1 MTNIVSQSSKIKF
14 NEAEQELFDALL
26 DEYNDIFEH
35 ILNISEKNMF
45 DKILDNVK
53 AILGPKKMSN
63 YTKMII
69 ARVLSTLKL
78 SNYLPDITSLRQIK
92 EIMISLGNKDRTNK
106 IPQLNIDDIF
116 SHCKECS
123 KCYHICGEVL
133 LNPPAFDFIICL
145 KCRMIYKKELIH
157 LYCKE
162 CNEEYYS
169 YIIDDSEP
177 EYEDFYPATWEK
189 YHCPNFIYEEMTCP
203 ECDSMLYYNEN
214 EDLLK
219 CFDCNWK
226 CIASEK
232 KWICEIC
239 DEEFKSE
246 VKEYIRFETK
256 PMVNCV
262 RDALVQKILALPA
275 EMPCCGG
282 DPRFFSFIHEEK
294 GCKGILYIGILQK
307 KEMVVCSEC
316 RLVQNLRDVCW
327 WCPNCKNKF
336 FCRNTKNNCIKN
348 KNCYMIKP
356 KSLKRID
363 TAGLFKPKKVQN
375 FQKTDRSL
383 EKSNNIDN
391 FRKSEN
397 IIIRMEKSTTSDIL
411 KPKIKSIIVNKPDN
425 NNIKNN
431 KNISKKLKND
441 LQNIKTNKINN
452 FKEENIID
460 SNSDNNEKE
469 EKEKSSEDEYE
480 DKYRQIRSKKIVTSF
495 YKKPKNVYSNNIDII
510 RDKNIQN
517 KSIEKSEEKNKKP
530 KKVEKNIENEDEDG
544 DEINN
549 KEENNENLDEN
560 HYDSSDDIDKITKT
574 PNKIN
579 LKLSKND
586 KMNFYTKKKEIS
598 VNQSTNLSLREM
610 KLLSLKN
617 QKYINQSK
625 IKFDKSVNKTNIVS
639 RNNKNLYSDISNL
652 KKIDNIKNYKKEK
665 DKGKENL
672 EKKINLNLNLNIN
685 INNYLARSRS
695 IKNYHTLENRLRNKT
710 LNKSYLNGKT
720 INSLNNRLKK
730 QEIEPN
736 ENFIPEDFK
745 TMKQIGEGSFGKIY
759 CAEWKKNKK
768 CYAMKKMILRNKEE
782 IKKNKEQTDLVYD
795 LVQQTK
801 TKGVIKIYGAQC
813 IKINSAEYHFYV
825 LMELAEIDWEK
836 EIKKRKENKN
846 YYTEGELFEILKQL
860 IKTFSLLQKKNITHR
875 DIKPQNILV
884 VNKVYKV
891 CDFGEAKVTDGN
903 NVIHQTIKG
912 TELYMSPIL
921 FRALNK
927 RQTHIVHNT
936 FKSDVFSLGMCL
948 FLAATLTFQSLYDIR
963 ELKDMELIKNIL
975 VKYLIAKYSYDFVH
989 ILIKMLEIN
998 EDLRPDFIEI
1008 EKILSKK

>member
-1 MTNIVSQSSKIKF
+1 MNNTVSPSSKIKF
-14 NEAEQELFDALL
+14 NESEQELFDALL

-35 ILNISEKNMF
+35 ILNITEKNMF

-53 AILGPKKMSN
+53 AILGPKKILT
-63 YTKMII
+63 YTKMSI
-69 ARVLSTLKL
+69 ARVLSALKL
-78 SNYLPDITSLRQIK
+78 SNYLPDITSLKQIK
-92 EIMISLGNKDRTNK
+92 EIMISFGKKDRTNK
-106 IPQLNIDDIF
+106 IPSLKIDDIF

-123 KCYHICGEVL
+123 KCFHICGEVL

-145 KCRMIYKKELIH
+145 KCRMVYKKELIH

-219 CFDCNWK
+219 CFECNWN
-226 CIASEK
+226 CIAKEK
-232 KWICEIC
+232 KWICEMC

-262 RDALVQKILALPA
+262 RDALVKKILARPA
-275 EMPCCGG
+275 EMVCCGG
-282 DPRFFSFIHEEK
+282 DPRYFPFIHEEK
-294 GCKGILYIGILQK
+294 GCKGILYLGLLQK
-307 KEMVVCSEC
+307 KDMVICSEC
-316 RLVQNLRDVCW
+316 RLVQNLKDVIW
-327 WCPNCKNKF
+327 WCPNCENKF
-336 FCRNTKNNCIKN
+336 ICKNIKNNFNKN

-356 KSLKRID
+356 KSLMKID
-363 TAGLFKPKKVQN
+363 TAGLFKPKKIQN
-375 FQKTDRSL
+375 FQKTERSS
-383 EKSNNIDN
+383 EKMKNIDN
-391 FRKSEN
+391 FKKIEN
-397 IIIRMEKSTTSDIL
+397 KVIKMEKSITCQSLNTRL
-411 KPKIKSIIVNKPDN
+411 KSILSNKTD
-425 NNIKNN
+425 
-431 KNISKKLKND
+431 SKKNSNKSKKNEIKD
-441 LQNIKTNKINN
+441 IKTDIINN
-452 FKEENIID
+452 FKEEID
-460 SNSDNNEKE
+460 SNSNLENK
-469 EKEKSSEDEYE
+469 EKEKSSEEEYK
-480 DKYRQIRSKKIVTSF
+480 DKHKQMKSKKLLTSF
-495 YKKPKNVYSNNIDII
+495 YKKPKNFFSNN
-510 RDKNIQN
+510 RDLVEG
-517 KSIEKSEEKNKKP
+517 EK
-530 KKVEKNIENEDEDG
+530 IENESGEKSLEKIG
-544 DEINN
+544 EKNN
-549 KEENNENLDEN
+549 ETKKEEKDYENENNNEKDNISGNLDEN
-560 HYDSSDDIDKITKT
+560 HDESSDETENITKT

-579 LKLSKND
+579 LKFSQKD
-586 KMNFYTKKKEIS
+586 KMNFYSKKREIS

-617 QKYINQSK
+617 QKYINKSK
-625 IKFDKSVNKTNIVS
+625 IKFDKSLNETNIIS
-639 RNNKNLYSDISNL
+639 HNNKNLYSDIKRIDNL
-652 KKIDNIKNYKKEK
+652 KSYKKDK
-665 DKGKENL
+665 NKGKEKN
-672 EKKINLNLNLNIN
+672 EKKINFNLNLNIN

-695 IKNYHTLENRLRNKT
+695 IKNYHTLENGLRNKT
-710 LNKSYLNGKT
+710 LSKSYLNLKN
-720 INSLNNRLKK
+720 ISSLNNNLKK
-730 QEIEPN
+730 EEIEPN

-745 TMKQIGEGSFGKIY
+745 TIKQIGEGSFGKIY
-759 CAEWKKNKK
+759 CAEWTKNKK
-768 CYAMKKMILRNKEE
+768 RYAMKKMILRNKIE
-782 IKKNKEQTDLVYD
+782 IKKNQDQTDLVYD
-795 LVQQTK
+795 LIQQTN

-836 EIKKRKENKN
+836 EIKKRKDNKN

-860 IKTFSLLQKKNITHR
+860 VKTFAFLQRKNITHR
-875 DIKPQNILV
+875 DIKPQNILL
-884 VNKVYKV
+884 VNKAYKV

-927 RQTHIVHNT
+927 RQTHIIHNT

-998 EDLRPDFIEI
+998 ENLRPDFIEI